1 MQESIQERIH
11 FWLKKKWRKEIRA
24 AASERLNGIR
34 IIKTTTKKPKPNT
47 SLTRNLKLP
56 SYS

>member
-34 IIKTTTKKPKPNT
+34 IRTTTTKPKPNT
-47 SLTRNLKLP
+47 SLTRNLELP